1 MYISY
6 QYLERETGRQGD
18 RETGRQGDRF
28 INESTKTNVTIP
40 EARYLFSNH
49 SVVSLGSRFLAHGFP

>member
-6 QYLERETGRQGD
+6 QYLD

-28 INESTKTNVTIP
+28 INESTKTNDAIP

-49 SVVSLGSRFLAHGFP
+49 SVVSLRSRFLAHGFP

>member
-1 MYISY
+1 MYINY
-6 QYLERETGRQGD
+6 QYLD

-28 INESTKTNVTIP
+28 INESIKTNVTIP

-49 SVVSLGSRFLAHGFP
+49 SVVSLGSRFLAHRFP

>member
-6 QYLERETGRQGD
+6 QYLD
-18 RETGRQGDRF
+18 RETGRQGARF

-49 SVVSLGSRFLAHGFP
+49 SEAGFLPMGFHEKA